1 MNCSKYNQERH
12 LLEKNVKK
20 NAGGNFDYNETIGIT
35 ETGKQ
40 ESMTRMLG
48 LILRETKL
56 LDYI

>member
-12 LLEKNVKK
+12 LLEKNVKN
-20 NAGGNFDYNETIGIT
+20 NAGGNFDYNEIIGIT

-48 LILRETKL
+48 LFLRETKL